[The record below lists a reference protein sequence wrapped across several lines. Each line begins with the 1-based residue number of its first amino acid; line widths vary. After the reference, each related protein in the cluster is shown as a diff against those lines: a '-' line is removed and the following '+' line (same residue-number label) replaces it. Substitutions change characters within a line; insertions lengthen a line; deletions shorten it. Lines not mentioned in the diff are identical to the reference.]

1 MMAFKFTPYVLPLA
15 LNAILTFGLVVY
27 LWRRRSTREAVP
39 LTILLLGIS
48 FWSATYGLELL
59 GTDIP
64 TKLFWARV
72 EYFGIV
78 ALPFAWLHF
87 ASRFRGS
94 QKKPSLPTWVNITL
108 LLISFLILLM
118 VWLPSLKWLI
128 WRGLALREVGP
139 FLILDVD
146 FGPGFWMV
154 LGYCYLLFI
163 YGSYLILKTALS
175 STRMRRNQMLVLLV
189 GVLAPL
195 LGSAVYVFD
204 VTPLTGLDYS
214 PFMFTISALALSW
227 VMLSHNLTGLIPI
240 ARSTMIENMQSGVIV
255 LNQFQH
261 VEYINAKAKSLLEL
275 EGNAEG
281 SSIQDLC
288 PDWSQFQELLQK
300 DDYDPFSGI
309 VECSRNGQSK
319 WFDVNLSPLPDRF
332 GAVIGHLLMFQ
343 DITLRHREREELRKL
358 RQAVEASGEA
368 IFMTDPKGVFTYVN
382 PHFTALYGY
391 TPQEIVGQETP
402 RLLRSDRQSNEEY
415 ENYWQ
420 SLLDKKVVQVEFV
433 NKNKAGDLLHV
444 EGSTNPILDEEGEL
458 LGFLGIRRDVTE
470 EHQAKQNL
478 QRRLRDLTFLNQLA
492 EAGVKTV
499 DEDLLIQK
507 ATQLMGKNFNPDYFG
522 IMLIDE
528 EEGHLYLHSSYEAHG
543 GKRDVNIPLG
553 EGITGHVAQTG
564 EAWYVPDVS
573 EEPAYISA
581 ELNMRSELCV
591 PLNTGDRV
599 IGVINMES
607 ARVEAF
613 NEADLN
619 LLTTFA
625 DQLAIAVER
634 ARLFKRVQQ
643 LAITDDLTGLY
654 NRRHFFNLGEME
666 FARALRYQHPLGVVM
681 LDVDHFKEINDTYGH
696 AVGDAVLKGI
706 AQRLK
711 DSCRGVDILARYGGE
726 EFSLL
731 LPETSLSAALETA
744 ERLRSCIA
752 DQPIEAKDESLSAT
766 ISLGV
771 AALSK
776 DTPDLSSLINRA
788 DQALLEAKSAGRNC
802 VRSG

>member
-1 MMAFKFTPYVLPLA
+1 MAFKFTPYILPLA
-15 LNAILTFGLVVY
+15 LNTILTFGLVVY

-39 LTILLLGIS
+39 LLVLLFGIS
-48 FWSATYGLELL
+48 FWSTTYSLELL
-59 GTDIP
+59 GADLS
-64 TKLFWARV
+64 TKLFWAKM
-72 EYFGIV
+72 EFFGIL
-78 ALPFAWLHF
+78 ALPFAWLHLAF
-87 ASRFRGS
+87 RFRNS
-94 QKKPSLPTWVNITL
+94 QVKSSLPYWVNISL
-108 LLISFLILLM
+108 LLISALILFM
-118 VWLPSLKWLI
+118 VWLPSLTGLV
-128 WRGLALREVGP
+128 WRNMALKEVGP

-146 FGPGFWMV
+146 FAPGFWIV
-154 LGYCYLLFI
+154 VGYCYLLFI
-163 YGSYLILKTALS
+163 YGSYLVLKAAMS
-175 STRMRRNQMLVLLV
+175 STKLRRNQMLILLIAVLIPLA
-189 GVLAPL
+189 GNAMYVL
-195 LGSAVYVFD
+195 D
-204 VTPLTGLDYS
+204 VTPLSGIDYS
-214 PFMFTISALALSW
+214 PFAFTFSALALSW
-227 VMLSHNLTGLIPI
+227 IMVGHNLTGLIPI

-255 LNQFQH
+255 LDQFQH
-261 VEYINAKAKSLLEL
+261 VEYINAMAISLLEL
-275 EGNAEG
+275 EENAEG
-281 SSIQDLC
+281 QPIEDFC
-288 PDWSQFQELLQK
+288 PDWTQFQELLRK
-300 DDYDPFSGI
+300 EYYDPFSGI
-309 VECSRNGQSK
+309 VECSRNGNAK

-332 GAVIGHLLMFQ
+332 GVVIGHLLIFQ
-343 DITLRHREREELRKL
+343 DITLQHREREELRKL

-391 TPQEIVGQETP
+391 TPEEIVGEKTP
-402 RLLRSDRQSNEEY
+402 RLLKSDRQVNEEY
-415 ENYWQ
+415 EDYWQ
-420 SLLDKKVVQVEFV
+420 SLHDRKVVQMELV

-444 EGSTNPILDEEGEL
+444 EGSTNPILDGDGEL

-470 EHQAKQNL
+470 EHQAKQTL

-499 DEDLLIQK
+499 DEELLIQK
-507 ATQLMGKNFNPDYFG
+507 ATQLMGNIFNPDYFG

-528 EEGHLYLHSSYEAHG
+528 QDEYLYLHSSYEAHG
-543 GKRDVNIPLG
+543 GKRNVNIPLG

-573 EEPAYISA
+573 KEPAYISA

-591 PLNTGDRV
+591 PLKTGDRV

-607 ARVEAF
+607 GRIEAF

-625 DQLAIAVER
+625 DQLAIAIER

-654 NRRHFFNLGEME
+654 NRRHFFNLGELE
-666 FARALRYQHPLGVVM
+666 FARATRYQHPLGVVM

-711 DSCRGVDILARYGGE
+711 VSCRGVDILARYGGE

-731 LPETSLSAALETA
+731 LPETNLSAALEMA
-744 ERLRSCIA
+744 ERLRGCIA
-752 DQPIEAKDESLSAT
+752 DQPLETEDDYLSVT

-771 AALSK
+771 TTLSK

-802 VRSG
+802 VRSN